1 MQQVSL
7 LSKEIRAYLLLTS
20 LVICGMVGG
29 LITAVKLVHIGVVFP
44 FSVVM
49 ISTLTY
55 PIIDCICELWGRQA
69 ARQALW
75 MGLFTQLLLT
85 VLIQLSIYSPYASFW
100 QLQPAYQAV
109 LSMGLKVVLASLAAF
124 TVSQIVDIFVYQKIK
139 DLSRGKWLWMRS
151 NISVYLGQVIDSIIF
166 VNIVFFDSDQKLSIM
181 FGMITVKIILSFLMT
196 PVVYLIVMTVNRY
209 LDDNTFAFKTAA
221 RVYE

>member
-1 MQQVSL
+1 
-7 LSKEIRAYLLLTS
+7 
-20 LVICGMVGG
+20 
-29 LITAVKLVHIGVVFP
+29 
-44 FSVVM
+44 M

-181 FGMITVKIILSFLMT
+181 FGMITVKIILSLLMT

-209 LDDNTFAFKTAA
+209 LDDNTFAFKTAVSA
-221 RVYE
+221 LKFE